1 MPRKQ
6 ELFDELRK
14 MASKDLIRYIKKS
27 YHFYPRMHSI
37 NFYWKNYSKNID
49 YDDFRIVFKKYEI
62 YLNANNITDPKV

>member
-49 YDDFRIVFKKYEI
+49 YMILGLFLKSMRFI
-62 YLNANNITDPKV
+62 